1 MFFFGNKGAMN
12 ISNQFR
18 LVPVN
23 FFLHLRCRIASNKR
37 CGIEVFWIKEIT
49 NWPTHW
55 LIDLTHRKS
64 FAIWRCSWL
73 LVCSCWLSNV
83 NLVILFVWNLGE
95 KIFRSCNNNCK
106 FWFKNP
112 CEFCRR
118 TTPVIQIQ
126 IHYCC
131 KSSMRHSNT
140 TFYLK
145 VILQ

>member
-1 MFFFGNKGAMN
+1 MCFSLATRGHEYFQSISTGTCELFFASQVQDCLQQEVRDWGFLNQGN
-12 ISNQFR
+12 NQLANSLTYWPDSSEIIR
-18 LVPVN
+18 NMAVQLV
-23 FFLHLRCRIASNKR
+23 
-37 CGIEVFWIKEIT
+37 
-49 NWPTHW
+49 
-55 LIDLTHRKS
+55 
-64 FAIWRCSWL
+64 
-73 LVCSCWLSNV
+73 VCSCWLSNV